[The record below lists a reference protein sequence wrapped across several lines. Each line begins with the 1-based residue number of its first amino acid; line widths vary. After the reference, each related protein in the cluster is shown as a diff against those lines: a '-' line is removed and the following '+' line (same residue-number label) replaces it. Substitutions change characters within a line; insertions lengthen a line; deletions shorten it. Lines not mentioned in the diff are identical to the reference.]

1 MPALWLK
8 RVRIIHLIR
17 RNALDVV
24 LSKEAGA
31 ARQGGSTRATA
42 RTSSGCASI
51 STRQRC
57 CAG

>member
-24 LSKEAGA
+24 LSQEAGA
-31 ARQGGSTRATA
+31 GTPGELHAREASP
-42 RTSSGCASI
+42 SSACG
-51 STRQRC
+51 
-57 CAG
+57 